1 MQWWHLHKFPRGGHD
16 KANRFGALARDSD
29 VKVLGNPL
37 RTWMMWRVILLHLNL
52 GQKIL
57 NVIVMNDNLSYY
69 RGTASLWI
77 SPACFCKVCQFM
89 VEFSGA
95 LASCMLRTFR
105 VLVDYCL

>member
-57 NVIVMNDNLSYY
+57 NVIVMNDNLSI
-69 RGTASLWI
+69 TEAQL
-77 SPACFCKVCQFM
+77 VCGFLR
-89 VEFSGA
+89 
-95 LASCMLRTFR
+95 LASARSVNSWSNLV
-105 VLVDYCL
+105 VLSPLACCGHSVYL